1 MMVEALMDDG
11 KIISLAPIITE
22 FGEEYG
28 MKVVDIT
35 IVDPT
40 TTKPWYLTIEL
51 KTENQSLAP
60 ITV

>member
-1 MMVEALMDDG
+1 MDDG